1 MQKNLIFL
9 LLIIK
14 SLSSFSQSED
24 LIPKVSKTF
33 EINSIIDINNC
44 IKWHVDFRELKS
56 TVLYKKHFIS
66 MGKYGGMVAYD
77 TNLTAIDQKFTNELN
92 SDLYT
97 NIAVKQDTL
106 FAEKFEEI
114 YFYKEEKKEW
124 IKYKLNEPILL
135 FDILYED
142 EKYVFFPFN
151 GGEWGSKIFI
161 YNKTNNRIAYIQ
173 LSDEVISVYKANNEY
188 FVNACNIFN
197 GSDIYFKII
206 DVENLKYNNIKNI
219 DDEACF
225 LKLSSIDKTNQKN
238 KIILYNRI
246 NNYTSNNSF
255 FYKNNYYYFL
265 QFNIRNSIYFK
276 KTYLSYFK
284 DNKFIVFDTID
295 KFIVSKA
302 KNIGKT
308 TILEGSGLIISH
320 KDTLFKISFK
330 EYGKGFKVNNISSYE
345 NKKNNYFLI
354 LKNSDTT
361 LKYNINQYF
370 NTFSESSN
378 SFEKLKYKI
387 KCNLSILSCKIP
399 NKQKTDDYELYM
411 LYNFK
416 KYKLKFKNTSNIFS
430 LGFNFNNN
438 LFMHFNNYGNIDHKI
453 GLIEIYNIKKFIEE
467 YKVK

>member
-1 MQKNLIFL
+1 MQKSLIFL
-9 LLIIK
+9 LLFIK
-14 SLSSFSQSED
+14 SLASFSQPEQV
-24 LIPKVSKTF
+24 IPKVFKTF
-33 EINSIIDINNC
+33 EVNSIIDINKC
-44 IKWHVDFRELKS
+44 IKWHVDFTELKS

-114 YFYKEEKKEW
+114 YFYKEEKQEW

-161 YNKTNNRIAYIQ
+161 YNKTNNKIAYIQ
-173 LSDEVISVYKANNEY
+173 LSVEVISVYKTNNEY
-188 FVNACNIFN
+188 YVNACNTFD
-197 GSDIYFKII
+197 GSNTYFKIFDI
-206 DVENLKYNNIKNI
+206 DNLQFQNIKNI
-219 DDEACF
+219 EEEANF
-225 LKLSSIDKTNQKN
+225 LKLASLDKINQKN
-238 KIILYNRI
+238 KIILFNRI
-246 NNYTSNNSF
+246 NNLISNSSF
-255 FYKNNYYYFL
+255 IYKNNYFHFS
-265 QFNIRNSIYFK
+265 QISIGNSIHNE

-284 DNKFIVFDTID
+284 DDKYIVFDTID
-295 KFIVSKA
+295 NFVVSKA

-330 EYGKGFKVNNISSYE
+330 EYGKGFTVNDISTYE
-345 NKKNNYFLI
+345 NKKITNFLI
-354 LKNSDTT
+354 FKNSDTT
-361 LKYNINQYF
+361 LKYCLTKYF
-370 NTFSESSN
+370 DSSPEFYN
-378 SFEKLKYKI
+378 SIEKFKYKI

-399 NKQKTDDYELYM
+399 NKLKLDNYELYM
-411 LYNFK
+411 VYFFR
-416 KYKLKFKNTSNIFS
+416 KYKLHIVNPSNFLYFCFYYGKNIF
-430 LGFNFNNN
+430 LYFNSYKN
-438 LFMHFNNYGNIDHKI
+438 I
-453 GLIEIYNIKKFIEE
+453 GLIEIYNLEKFIEE
-467 YKVK
+467 YKAK